1 MALTGS
7 QFYFLLKEKVIH
19 RNTPIEVKRE
29 YTIKMKDGFT
39 TKRKQVI
46 EGGLY
51 NVYMNNE
58 HNNFVIEYFDYNDRN
73 KIERCSFSCITSI
86 EGQDVDRYYKALED
100 LLGNKNAVTVEEPTD
115 VINTVIGKKRPTL
128 LGIELYEGM
137 KLILKNDKSDKYN
150 NHILNVKGYGSSV
163 RLTGNAGR
171 PRTKPIINRPKQ
183 KRGRKVGYRKCVT
196 KLVAKQD

>member
-19 RNTPIEVKRE
+19 RDTPIEVKRE
-29 YTIKMKDGFT
+29 YTIKTRDGFKT
-39 TKRKQVI
+39 TRKQVV
-46 EGGLY
+46 EGALH
-51 NVYMNNE
+51 NVYMNKERNK
-58 HNNFVIEYFDYNDRN
+58 FVIEYYDYNDRT
-73 KIERCSFSCITSI
+73 KYEHCSFSCITTI